1 MAKKR
6 KTLPEDFQ
14 EIINSGDMDKFKAVF
29 EKCEVSATARSRTTE
44 NAFSFKGLTEEH
56 VAFLAEN
63 GIDLN
68 ADCGWGETPAT
79 KLADDMNLLKI
90 LIAHGVD
97 INFAADT
104 RTGNALF
111 ANARNHKAQAVEN
124 LLACGAD
131 PESCGGWDKY
141 TALDESLR
149 SCNNANIVSMV
160 RIAKALLAAG
170 AKTSDKT
177 KNFVTKIGE
186 SFEFYRSKFAR
197 DRVEEFSDALD
208 ELYKIFNVTPV
219 PRRELHN
226 EKKPITVK
234 SSTWQKQF
242 DELWELLVPGSGH
255 ADTVQGEVI
264 RVIGR
269 ITNEILDNGGAN
281 WDEDYRKMAAS
292 LPAYFKT
299 VGGETAEKACAL
311 AETISNKSSKETLYQ
326 LTELAVKWV
335 LENNAPIALEKA
347 DYSR

>member
-14 EIINSGDMDKFKAVF
+14 EIIDSGDMDKFKAVF

-44 NAFSFKGLTEEH
+44 NAFSFKDLTEEH

-79 KLADDMNLLKI
+79 KLADDVNLLKI
-90 LIAHGVD
+90 LIAHGAD
-97 INFAADT
+97 INFAADA
-104 RTGNALF
+104 RAGNALF
-111 ANARNHKAQAVEN
+111 ANASKHKAQAVEN
-124 LLACGAD
+124 LLACGAN
-131 PESCGGWDKY
+131 PESCGGWDKF

-149 SCNNANIVSMV
+149 SCNNANIISMV
-160 RIAKALLAAG
+160 HIAKSLLAAG

-177 KNFVTKIGE
+177 KSFVTKIGE

-197 DRVEEFSDALD
+197 DRVDEFSDALD
-208 ELYKIFNVTPV
+208 ELYKIFDVMPV
-219 PRRELHN
+219 PRRELFN

-242 DELWELLVPGSGH
+242 DELWELLVTGSGH

-264 RVIGR
+264 RTIGR
-269 ITNEILDNGGAN
+269 ITNEILDNGGVN
-281 WDEDYRKMAAS
+281 WDDDYRKMAAS

-299 VGGETAEKACAL
+299 TDGETAEKACAL
-311 AETISNKSSKETLYQ
+311 AETISNKSGKETLYQ

-335 LENNAPIALEKA
+335 LENNEPKALEKV